1 MRWTGESLESGTQQA
16 GGTELVQLNAR
27 TRDPAPDGNA
37 GAGPNRAGSAG
48 TLLVRVAAGDQA
60 AFAEVFRV
68 EGSGMR
74 AVAFALLRDWHQAEE
89 VVQEAMLQVWRS
101 AARFDPARG
110 CGVVWLLQITRARAI
125 DRIRHNTAVARRDRH
140 VAQHLHARDFDVV
153 AETVS
158 LRFEVAL
165 LHTGLLQL
173 TAIQREAL
181 VMAFFSDLTYPQV
194 AALLGVPL
202 PTVKA
207 RIRDGLIRLRLIFDQ
222 HTRDTA
228 AAA

>member
-1 MRWTGESLESGTQQA
+1 M
-16 GGTELVQLNAR
+16 
-27 TRDPAPDGNA
+27 
-37 GAGPNRAGSAG
+37 
-48 TLLVRVAAGDQA
+48 RVAAGDQS
-60 AFAEVFRV
+60 AFAELFQV

-74 AVAFALLRDWHQAEE
+74 VVAFRLLRDWHQAEE

-110 CGVVWLLQITRARAI
+110 SGVVWLLQITRARAI
-125 DRIRHNTAVARRDRH
+125 DRIRQNTAVARRDRQD
-140 VAQHLHARDFDVV
+140 AQHHPARDFDAV

-158 LRFEVAL
+158 LRFEVSM

-173 TAIQREAL
+173 TSIQREAV

-202 PTVKA
+202 PTVKT

-222 HTRDTA
+222 QTHGVPA
-228 AAA
+228 AA